1 VPRSTRSDPGFE
13 TEQHAKVPQL
23 RLTMLGSTIEELTT
37 TSRTAL
43 NGQSWRHPR
52 SATMTAEEEDT
63 SYIDYETFLSPS
75 FSPSAFANSL
85 VRTTNNDTDTPLD
98 LSTPLSRVLFDSQE
112 INTHIDTLTTKS
124 ALPLLSHTQEQT
136 AASARIVQEIDSQ
149 VTSLNEGY
157 KRLEKEVLV
166 RYETA
171 EEVQAVASRLW
182 ETVRLGRSVGRCL
195 QLGRQL
201 EIQLA
206 EVAATGNVVKTQGQ
220 KEDHRALAR
229 CSNTLLSLRELFSKR
244 GEGEEGYGLD
254 RVDVVRTLQTS
265 VLAPADRTV
274 LTKSQQIVR
283 EFSMS
288 SLSTGTNTTTFA
300 QTADTKSRTTSAL
313 LSLYLLSP
321 MPDPTKKKTEKWE
334 PELLINALQD
344 YLRTALTSSLASL
357 SRALATLPTLDRT
370 LLEVSARCQN
380 ILALESLLSS
390 TAPPPHPTIPESI
403 KPPANFLLPLLS
415 SLETGSLAS
424 YFWRTLAGHLSTKVM
439 EIVNKGGVSAR
450 TLRSNKNSVRDA
462 IKECVVRGSQPPAG
476 IGGVK
481 SKGDNTE
488 KTWER
493 EVAVMVGSV
502 VGALGR

>member
-1 VPRSTRSDPGFE
+1 
-13 TEQHAKVPQL
+13 
-23 RLTMLGSTIEELTT
+23 M
-37 TSRTAL
+37 
-43 NGQSWRHPR
+43 N
-52 SATMTAEEEDT
+52 SADDDT
-63 SYIDYETFLSPS
+63 YIDYETFLSPT
-75 FSPSAFANSL
+75 FSPALFANNL
-85 VRTTNNDTDTPLD
+85 VIGTNNPTDTPLD

-136 AASARIVQEIDSQ
+136 ASSARIVQEIDSQ
-149 VTSLNEGY
+149 VASLNDGY

-171 EEVQAVASRLW
+171 EEVQAVAGRLW

-206 EVAATGNVVKTQGQ
+206 EVVGTGNPVKVQGQ
-220 KEDHRALAR
+220 KEDHRALVR
-229 CSNTLLSLRELFSKR
+229 CSNTLLSLRELFSKK
-244 GEGEEGYGLD
+244 GEGEEGHGLEK
-254 RVDVVRTLQTS
+254 VDAVRTLQNS
-265 VLAPADRTV
+265 IINPAERSII
-274 LTKSQQIVR
+274 TKSQQIVR

-288 SLSTGTNTTTFA
+288 TLSSGTTTFT
-300 QTADTKSRTTSAL
+300 QTIDTKSRTTSAL
-313 LSLYLLSP
+313 MSLYLLSP
-321 MPDPTKKKTEKWE
+321 LDSRPGAKRMDRWE
-334 PELLINALQD
+334 PDLLIHSLQD

-357 SRALATLPTLDRT
+357 ARALATLPTLDRT

-390 TAPPPHPTIPESI
+390 TTPPPHPTLPVA
-403 KPPANFLLPLLS
+403 PPNFLQPLLA

-424 YFWRTLAGHLSTKVM
+424 YFWRTLAGGLSTKAM

-450 TLRSNKNSVRDA
+450 TLKSNRNSVKDA
-462 IKECVVRGSQPPAG
+462 IRECVIRGSTSPAG
-476 IGGVK
+476 AGVK
-481 SKGDNTE
+481 VKGENVE
-488 KTWER
+488 RTWER
-493 EVAVMVGSV
+493 EIAVMVGSV

>member
-1 VPRSTRSDPGFE
+1 MNAADD
-13 TEQHAKVPQL
+13 
-23 RLTMLGSTIEELTT
+23 
-37 TSRTAL
+37 
-43 NGQSWRHPR
+43 
-52 SATMTAEEEDT
+52 DT
-63 SYIDYETFLSPS
+63 YIDYETFLSPT
-75 FSPSAFANSL
+75 FSPASFANNL
-85 VRTTNNDTDTPLD
+85 VIGTNNPTDTPLD

-136 AASARIVQEIDSQ
+136 ASSARIVQEIDSQ
-149 VTSLNEGY
+149 VASLNDGY

-171 EEVQAVASRLW
+171 EEVRALAGRLW

-206 EVAATGNVVKTQGQ
+206 EVVGTGNPVKVQGQ
-220 KEDHRALAR
+220 KEDHRALVR
-229 CSNTLLSLRELFSKR
+229 CSNTLLSLRELLSKK
-244 GEGEEGYGLD
+244 GEGEEGHGLEK
-254 RVDVVRTLQTS
+254 VDAVRMLQTS
-265 VLAPADRTV
+265 IVNPAERSI

-288 SLSTGTNTTTFA
+288 TLSSGANTTTFA

-313 LSLYLLSP
+313 MSLYLLSP
-321 MPDPTKKKTEKWE
+321 LPDAKLGTKKSEKWE
-334 PELLINALQD
+334 PELLIHALQD

-357 SRALATLPTLDRT
+357 ARALATLPTLDRT

-390 TAPPPHPTIPESI
+390 TTPPAHPTLPPPAAPP
-403 KPPANFLLPLLS
+403 NFLQPLLT
-415 SLETGSLAS
+415 SLEMGSLAS
-424 YFWRTLAGHLSTKVM
+424 YFWRTLAGGLSTKAM
-439 EIVNKGGVSAR
+439 EIVNRGGVSAR
-450 TLRSNKNSVRDA
+450 TLKSNRNSVKDA
-462 IKECVVRGSQPPAG
+462 IRECVIRGSTPPAG
-476 IGGVK
+476 VGTK
-481 SKGDNTE
+481 LKGENVE
-488 KTWER
+488 RAWER
-493 EVAVMVGSV
+493 EIAVMVGSV

>member
-1 VPRSTRSDPGFE
+1 
-13 TEQHAKVPQL
+13 
-23 RLTMLGSTIEELTT
+23 
-37 TSRTAL
+37 
-43 NGQSWRHPR
+43 
-52 SATMTAEEEDT
+52 
-63 SYIDYETFLSPS
+63 
-75 FSPSAFANSL
+75 
-85 VRTTNNDTDTPLD
+85 
-98 LSTPLSRVLFDSQE
+98 
-112 INTHIDTLTTKS
+112 
-124 ALPLLSHTQEQT
+124 
-136 AASARIVQEIDSQ
+136 
-149 VTSLNEGY
+149 
-157 KRLEKEVLV
+157 
-166 RYETA
+166 
-171 EEVQAVASRLW
+171 W

-206 EVAATGNVVKTQGQ
+206 EVAGTGNVVKIQGQ
-220 KEDHRALAR
+220 KEDHRALVR
-229 CSNTLLSLRELFSKR
+229 CSNTLLSVRELFSKR

-321 MPDPTKKKTEKWE
+321 MPDPTKKKTGKWE

-390 TAPPPHPTIPESI
+390 TTPPSHPTIPESI
-403 KPPANFLLPLLS
+403 KQPANFLLPLLS

-439 EIVNKGGVSAR
+439 EIVNRGGVSAR

-481 SKGDNTE
+481 SKGDDAE

>member
-1 VPRSTRSDPGFE
+1 MT
-13 TEQHAKVPQL
+13 TEE
-23 RLTMLGSTIEELTT
+23 G
-37 TSRTAL
+37 
-43 NGQSWRHPR
+43 
-52 SATMTAEEEDT
+52 DT
-63 SYIDYETFLSPS
+63 SYIDYETFLSPT
-75 FSPSAFANSL
+75 FSPAAFANSL

-124 ALPLLSHTQEQT
+124 ALPLLSHTKEQT
-136 AASARIVQEIDSQ
+136 AASARIVREIDSQ
-149 VTSLNEGY
+149 VASLNDGY

-171 EEVQAVASRLW
+171 EEVQAVAGRLW
-182 ETVRLGRSVGRCL
+182 EAVRLGRSVGRCL

-206 EVAATGNVVKTQGQ
+206 EIAGTGNVVKTTGQ
-220 KEDHRALAR
+220 KEDHRALVR
-229 CSNTLLSLRELFSKR
+229 CSNTLLSLRELFSKK
-244 GEGEEGYGLD
+244 GAGEEGLGLD
-254 RVDVVRTLQTS
+254 RIDVVRTLQT
-265 VLAPADRTV
+265 LIINPADKAV

-313 LSLYLLSP
+313 ISLYLLSP
-321 MPDPTKKKTEKWE
+321 IPDPTKKKAEKWE
-334 PELLINALQD
+334 PDLLINALQD

-357 SRALATLPTLDRT
+357 SRALATLPNLDRT
-370 LLEVSARCQN
+370 LLEISARCQN

-390 TAPPPHPTIPESI
+390 ITPPSHPTLQDSVK
-403 KPPANFLLPLLS
+403 KPTNFLLPLLS

-424 YFWRTLAGHLSTKVM
+424 YFWRTLAGNLSTRVI

-462 IKECVVRGSQPPAG
+462 IKECVIRGSQPPTGTAG
-476 IGGVK
+476 AKVK
-481 SKGDNTE
+481 VEGLE

-502 VGALGR
+502 VGPLGR

>member
-1 VPRSTRSDPGFE
+1 MPEPGHNEPIRRGCHSFPE
-13 TEQHAKVPQL
+13 TSSPPLIASIPA
-23 RLTMLGSTIEELTT
+23 
-37 TSRTAL
+37 TSL
-43 NGQSWRHPR
+43 FL
-52 SATMTAEEEDT
+52 TMTAADDDT
-63 SYIDYETFLSPS
+63 YIDYETFLSPT
-75 FSPSAFANSL
+75 FSPAAFANNL
-85 VRTTNNDTDTPLD
+85 VIGTNNPTDTPLD

-149 VTSLNEGY
+149 VSSLNDGY

-171 EEVQAVASRLW
+171 EEVRAVASRLW

-206 EVAATGNVVKTQGQ
+206 EVVGTGNPVKVQGQ
-220 KEDHRALAR
+220 REDHRALVR
-229 CSNTLLSLRELFSKR
+229 CSNTLLSLRELLSKKS
-244 GEGEEGYGLD
+244 EGEEGHGLEK
-254 RVDVVRTLQTS
+254 VDAVRTLQS
-265 VLAPADRTV
+265 SIVNPAERSI

-288 SLSTGTNTTTFA
+288 TLSTGANTTTFA

-313 LSLYLLSP
+313 ISLYLLSP
-321 MPDPTKKKTEKWE
+321 LPDTTKLGAKKTDKWE
-334 PELLINALQD
+334 PELLIHALQD

-357 SRALATLPTLDRT
+357 ARSLATLPTLDRT

-380 ILALESLLSS
+380 ILALESLLSL
-390 TAPPPHPTIPESI
+390 TTPPPHPTL
-403 KPPANFLLPLLS
+403 PASASATIAPLNFLQPLLQ

-424 YFWRTLAGHLSTKVM
+424 YFWRTLAGGLSTKAM

-450 TLRSNKNSVRDA
+450 TLKSNRNSVRDA
-462 IKECVVRGSQPPAG
+462 IRECVVRGSTPPAG
-476 IGGVK
+476 VAGSKVK
-481 SKGDNTE
+481 GENVE
-488 KTWER
+488 RAWER
-493 EVAVMVGSV
+493 EIAVMVGSV

>member
-1 VPRSTRSDPGFE
+1 MNAADD
-13 TEQHAKVPQL
+13 
-23 RLTMLGSTIEELTT
+23 
-37 TSRTAL
+37 
-43 NGQSWRHPR
+43 
-52 SATMTAEEEDT
+52 DT
-63 SYIDYETFLSPS
+63 YIDYETFLSPA
-75 FSPSAFANSL
+75 FSPASFANNL
-85 VRTTNNDTDTPLD
+85 VIGTNNPTDTPLD

-136 AASARIVQEIDSQ
+136 TSSARIVQEIDSQ
-149 VTSLNEGY
+149 VASLNDGY

-171 EEVQAVASRLW
+171 EEVRAVAGRLW

-206 EVAATGNVVKTQGQ
+206 EVVGTGNPVKVQGQ
-220 KEDHRALAR
+220 KEDHRALVR
-229 CSNTLLSLRELFSKR
+229 CSNTLLSLRELLSKKR
-244 GEGEEGYGLD
+244 EGEEGHGLEK
-254 RVDVVRTLQTS
+254 VDAVRTLQS
-265 VLAPADRTV
+265 SIVNPAERSI
-274 LTKSQQIVR
+274 LMKSQQKVR

-288 SLSTGTNTTTFA
+288 TLSTGANTTTFA

-313 LSLYLLSP
+313 MSLYLLSP
-321 MPDPTKKKTEKWE
+321 LPDAKLVAKRSEKWE
-334 PELLINALQD
+334 PELLIHALQD

-357 SRALATLPTLDRT
+357 ARALATLPTLDRT

-380 ILALESLLSS
+380 ILALESLLSTTTPPAHPTLPPS
-390 TAPPPHPTIPESI
+390 SAPP
-403 KPPANFLLPLLS
+403 NFLQPLLT

-424 YFWRTLAGHLSTKVM
+424 YFWRTLAGGLSTKAM

-450 TLRSNKNSVRDA
+450 TLKSNRNSVKDA
-462 IKECVVRGSQPPAG
+462 IRECVVRGSTPPAG
-476 IGGVK
+476 VGSKVK
-481 SKGDNTE
+481 GENIE
-488 KTWER
+488 RAWER
-493 EVAVMVGSV
+493 EIAVMVGSV

>member
-1 VPRSTRSDPGFE
+1 MAVGHKASKAEAATQPNFYSLPSSTPHPQYKYTAVPRYD
-13 TEQHAKVPQL
+13 
-23 RLTMLGSTIEELTT
+23 TM
-37 TSRTAL
+37 ADVDD
-43 NGQSWRHPR
+43 
-52 SATMTAEEEDT
+52 A
-63 SYIDYETFLSPS
+63 SYIDYEAFLDPA
-75 FSPSAFANSL
+75 FSPALFANSL
-85 VRTTNNDTDTPLD
+85 VLTTNNPTDTPLD
-98 LSTPLSRVLFDSQE
+98 LSTPLSRVLFDAQE
-112 INTHIDTLTTKS
+112 INTHIDALTTKS

-136 AASARIVQEIDSQ
+136 ASSARIVQEIDSQ
-149 VTSLNEGY
+149 VASLNDGY

-171 EEVQAVASRLW
+171 EEVRAVAARLW

-206 EVAATGNVVKTQGQ
+206 EVVGTGNPVKVPGQ
-220 KEDHRALAR
+220 KEDHRALVR
-229 CSNTLLSLRELFSKR
+229 CSNTLLSLRDLFSKKA
-244 GEGEEGYGLD
+244 EGEEGYGLEK
-254 RVDVVRTLQTS
+254 VDVVRTLRNNTINDAERS
-265 VLAPADRTV
+265 I

-288 SLSTGTNTTTFA
+288 TLSSGSNTATFA
-300 QTADTKSRTTSAL
+300 QTTDTKARTTSAL

-321 MPDPTKKKTEKWE
+321 VPDTKKTDRWE
-334 PELLINALQD
+334 PQLLINTLQE

-357 SRALATLPTLDRT
+357 ARALATLPNLDRT

-380 ILALESLLSS
+380 ILALESLLSTTS
-390 TAPPPHPTIPESI
+390 PPSHPTL
-403 KPPANFLLPLLS
+403 PASLAPTNFLQPLLS

-424 YFWRTLAGHLSTKVM
+424 YFWRTLAGGLTTKTM

-462 IKECVVRGSQPPAG
+462 IRGCVVRGSTPPAG
-476 IGGVK
+476 ISAKTKGGDV
-481 SKGDNTE
+481 E
-488 KTWER
+488 RAWER
-493 EVAVMVGSV
+493 EIAVMVGSV

>member
-1 VPRSTRSDPGFE
+1 
-13 TEQHAKVPQL
+13 
-23 RLTMLGSTIEELTT
+23 MT
-37 TSRTAL
+37 TS
-43 NGQSWRHPR
+43 
-52 SATMTAEEEDT
+52 EDDT
-63 SYIDYETFLSPS
+63 SYIDYETFLSPD
-75 FSPSAFANSL
+75 FSPSQFANTLILS
-85 VRTTNNDTDTPLD
+85 TNNPTDTPLD

-112 INTHIDTLTTKS
+112 INTHIDDLTTKS

-136 AASARIVQEIDSQ
+136 ASSARIVQEIDAQ
-149 VTSLNEGY
+149 VQSLNDGY

-171 EEVQAVASRLW
+171 EEVRAVAARLW
-182 ETVRLGRSVGRCL
+182 ETVRLGRAVGRSL

-206 EVAATGNVVKTQGQ
+206 EVGGTGNPVKVAGQ
-220 KEDHRALAR
+220 KEDHRALVR
-229 CSNTLLSLRELFSKR
+229 CSTTLLSLRELFSKK

-265 VLAPADRTV
+265 IVSPAERSV
-274 LTKSQQIVR
+274 ATKSQQIVR

-288 SLSTGTNTTTFA
+288 TLSNANTTTYA
-300 QTADTKSRTTSAL
+300 QTADTKARTTSSL
-313 LSLYLLSP
+313 MSLYLLSP
-321 MPDPTKKKTEKWE
+321 VPAESGKKAVKWE
-334 PELLINALQD
+334 PELLIHALQD

-357 SRALATLPTLDRT
+357 SRSLATLPTLDRT

-380 ILALESLLSS
+380 ILALENLLS
-390 TAPPPHPTIPESI
+390 TTIAPPHPSLPFTII
-403 KPPANFLLPLLS
+403 PPTNFLIPLLA

-424 YFWRTLAGHLSTKVM
+424 YFWRTLAGGLSTKVM

-462 IKECVVRGSQPPAG
+462 IKECVVKGSQMPGAT
-476 IGGVK
+476 
-481 SKGDNTE
+481 SKGPANDVE